1 MMRKVYMDNVAATPL
16 LPEVREA
23 MLPFL
28 GADFGNPQ
36 SLHSWGDG
44 ARDAVEEARGQVAK
58 LIGGAPEE
66 VIFTASGTEANN
78 MAVKGI
84 ARARTDKGKHIVI
97 SSIEHFSVMNSVRT
111 LQKEGFEVTT
121 IPVDGSGLVDPDE
134 VLRSVRKDTILVSIM
149 HANGEVG
156 TIEPI
161 AGIAAKLGQ
170 DGPAFHTD
178 AVASAGSIPVRVKEM
193 GVHALSLA
201 GNQFNGPR
209 GGAALWLKRGVRMLP
224 LMDGGIQEG
233 GRRPGTED
241 VPAIVGLGKAAELAW
256 QGLDAKIKRLSSLRD
271 RLISGVKE
279 KVEHTILT
287 GHPSQ
292 RLPGYA
298 SFCIKFIEGE
308 SILMLL
314 NSNGIA
320 AASGSACTSRA
331 LKASH
336 VLLAMGINHEVAQG
350 SMLFTLGVDSNE
362 EDVDYVIEKLP
373 PVVERLRQ
381 MSPVYSKFLK
391 EQKGG

>member
-1 MMRKVYMDNVAATPL
+1 MRKVYMDNVAATPL

-23 MLPFL
+23 MLPFM

-44 ARDAVEEARGQVAK
+44 ARDAVEEARGQVAA
-58 LIGGAPEE
+58 LIGGAAEE
-66 VIFTASGTEANN
+66 IIFTASGTEANN
-78 MAVKGI
+78 LAVKGM
-84 ARARTDKGKHIVI
+84 ARARADKGKHIII
-97 SSIEHFSVMNSVRT
+97 SAIEHFSVMNSVRT
-111 LQKEGFEVTT
+111 LQKEGFEVTVV
-121 IPVDGSGLVDPDE
+121 PVDGAGLVDPGE
-134 VLRSVRKDTILVSIM
+134 VLSSVRKDTILVSVM

-156 TIEPI
+156 TIEPVAAI
-161 AGIAAKLGQ
+161 AKNLAA
-170 DGPAFHTD
+170 DGPLLHTD
-178 AVASAGSIPVRVKEM
+178 AVPSTGNIAVKVREL

-241 VPAIVGLGKAAELAW
+241 VPAIVGLGKAAELAI
-256 QGLDAKIKRLSSLRD
+256 QAIDVRMKRLASLRD
-271 RLISGVKE
+271 RLIAGVLKT
-279 KVEHTILT
+279 VEHTILT
-287 GHPSQ
+287 GHPAL

-298 SFCIKFIEGE
+298 SFCIRFIEGE

-314 NSNGIA
+314 NSHGIA

-336 VLLAMGINHEVAQG
+336 VLLAMGINHELAQG
-350 SMLFTLGVDSNE
+350 SMLFTLGLDTDQD
-362 EDVDYVIEKLP
+362 DVDYVIEKLP
-373 PVVERLRQ
+373 PVVDRLRQ
-381 MSPVYSKFLK
+381 MSPVYSRYLK
-391 EQKGG
+391 EQKGR

>member
-1 MMRKVYMDNVAATPL
+1 MRKVYLDNVAAMPL

-23 MLPFL
+23 MLPFM

-44 ARDAVEEARGQVAK
+44 ARDAVEEARGQVAA
-58 LIGGAPEE
+58 LIGGAAEE
-66 VIFTASGTEANN
+66 VIFTSSGTEANN
-78 MAVKGI
+78 LAVKGI
-84 ARARTDKGKHIVI
+84 ARARADKGKHIII
-97 SSIEHFSVMNSVRT
+97 SAIEHFSVMNSVRT
-111 LQKEGFEVTT
+111 LQKEGFEVTVL
-121 IPVDGSGLVDPDE
+121 PVDGVGLVDPGE
-134 VLRSVRKDTILVSIM
+134 VLSSVRKDTILVSIM
-149 HANGEVG
+149 HANAEVG
-156 TIEPI
+156 TIEPVAAI
-161 AGIAAKLGQ
+161 AKNLPA
-170 DGPAFHTD
+170 DGPLFHTD
-178 AVASAGSIPVRVKEM
+178 AVASTGSIALKVSDL

-209 GGAALWLKRGVRMLP
+209 GSAALWLKRGVRMLP

-241 VPAIVGLGKAAELAW
+241 VPAIVGLGKAAELAG
-256 QGLDAKIKRLSSLRD
+256 QSLEAKMKRLSTLRD
-271 RLISGVKE
+271 RLIAGVLKA
-279 KVEHTILT
+279 VEHTVLT

-298 SFCIKFIEGE
+298 SFCIRFIEGE

-314 NSNGIA
+314 NSHGIA

-336 VLLAMGINHEVAQG
+336 VLLAMGINHELAQG
-350 SMLFTLGVDSNE
+350 SMLFTLGLDTNE
-362 EDVDYVIEKLP
+362 DDVDYVIEKLP
-373 PVVERLRQ
+373 PVVDRLRQ
-381 MSPVYSKFLK
+381 MSPVYSRYLK

>member
-1 MMRKVYMDNVAATPL
+1 MRKVYMDNVAATPL

-23 MLPFL
+23 MLPFM

-44 ARDAVEEARGQVAK
+44 ARDAVEEARGQVAA
-58 LIGGAPEE
+58 LIGGAAEE
-66 VIFTASGTEANN
+66 IIFTASGTEANN

-84 ARARTDKGKHIVI
+84 ARARADKGKHIII
-97 SSIEHFSVMNSVRT
+97 SAIEHFSVMNSVRT
-111 LQKEGFEVTT
+111 LQKEGFEVTVV
-121 IPVDGSGLVDPDE
+121 PVDGDGLVNPDE
-134 VLRSVRKDTILVSIM
+134 VLSSVRKDTILVSIM

-156 TIEPI
+156 TIEPVAAI
-161 AGIAAKLGQ
+161 AKNLAA
-170 DGPAFHTD
+170 DGPLFHSD
-178 AVASAGSIPVRVKEM
+178 AVAGTGSIAVNVREL

-241 VPAIVGLGKAAELAW
+241 VPAIVGLGKAAELAI
-256 QGLDAKIKRLSSLRD
+256 QAIDVRMKRLASLRD
-271 RLISGVKE
+271 RLIAGVLKT
-279 KVEHTILT
+279 VEHTILT
-287 GHPSQ
+287 GHPAQ

-298 SFCIKFIEGE
+298 SFCIRFIEGE

-314 NSNGIA
+314 NSHGIA

-336 VLLAMGINHEVAQG
+336 VLLAMGINHELAQG
-350 SMLFTLGVDSNE
+350 SMLFTLGLDTDE
-362 EDVDYVIEKLP
+362 DDVDYVIEKLP
-373 PVVERLRQ
+373 PVVDRLRQ
-381 MSPVYSKFLK
+381 MSPVYSRYLK
-391 EQKGG
+391 EQKGR

>member
-1 MMRKVYMDNVAATPL
+1 MDNVAATPL
-16 LPEVREA
+16 LPEVKEA

-36 SLHSWGDG
+36 SLHSWGDA
-44 ARDAVEEARGQVAK
+44 ARDAVEEARGQVAA
-58 LIGGAPEE
+58 LIGGAAEE
-66 VIFTASGTEANN
+66 VIFTATGTEANN
-78 MAVKGI
+78 MAIKGI
-84 ARARTDKGKHIVI
+84 ARARADKGKHIII

-111 LQKEGFEVTT
+111 LQKEGFEVTMV
-121 IPVDGSGLVDPDE
+121 PVDGTGMVNPDE
-134 VLRSVRKDTILVSIM
+134 VLRSVRKDTVLLSIM

-156 TIEPI
+156 TIEAI
-161 AGIAAKLGQ
+161 AGIAKNLSA
-170 DGPAFHTD
+170 DGPVFHTD
-178 AVASAGSIPVRVKEM
+178 AVASTGNIPVKVKEL

-209 GGAALWLKRGVRMLP
+209 GSAALWLKRGVRMLP

-241 VPAIVGLGKAAELAW
+241 VPAIVGLGKAAELVH
-256 QGLDAKIKRLSSLRD
+256 QSLDIKMKRLSSLRD
-271 RLISGVKE
+271 RLIAGVLKT
-279 KVEHTILT
+279 VEYTILT
-287 GHPSQ
+287 GHASQ

-314 NSNGIA
+314 NSHGIA

-336 VLLAMGINHEVAQG
+336 VLLAMGINHELAQG
-350 SMLFTLGVDSNE
+350 SMLFTLGLDSNE
-362 EDVDYVIEKLP
+362 DDVDYVIEKLP
-373 PVVERLRQ
+373 PVVDRLRQ
-381 MSPVYSKFLK
+381 MSPVYSRFLK

>member
-1 MMRKVYMDNVAATPL
+1 MDNVAATPL
-16 LPEVREA
+16 LPEVKEA
-23 MLPFL
+23 MLLFL

-36 SLHSWGDG
+36 SLHAWGDG
-44 ARDAVEEARGQVAK
+44 ARDAIEEARGQVAA
-58 LIGGAPEE
+58 LIGGVAEE
-66 VIFTASGTEANN
+66 IIFTANGTEANN
-78 MAVKGI
+78 MAIKGI
-84 ARARTDKGKHIVI
+84 ARARADKGKHIII
-97 SSIEHFSVMNSVRT
+97 SAIEHFSVMNSVRT
-111 LQKEGFEVTT
+111 LQKEGFEVT
-121 IPVDGSGLVDPDE
+121 IVPVDGSGMVNPDE
-134 VLRSVRKDTILVSIM
+134 VLRSIRKDTILVSIM

-156 TIEPI
+156 TIEPV
-161 AGIAAKLGQ
+161 AGIAKNLAA
-170 DGPAFHTD
+170 DGPVFHTD
-178 AVASAGSIPVRVKEM
+178 AVASTGSIPVNVREL

-209 GGAALWLKRGVRMLP
+209 GSAALWLKRGVRMLP

-241 VPAIVGLGKAAELAW
+241 VPAIVGLGKAAELAH
-256 QGLDAKIKRLSSLRD
+256 QGLDAKVKRLSSLRD
-271 RLISGVKE
+271 KLIEGVIN

-287 GHPSQ
+287 GHPAQ

-298 SFCIKFIEGE
+298 SFCIRFIEGE

-314 NSNGIA
+314 NSFGIA

-350 SMLFTLGVDSNE
+350 SMLFTLGLDSD
-362 EDVDYVIEKLP
+362 EDDVNYVIEKLP
-373 PVVERLRQ
+373 LVVDRLRQ
-381 MSPVYSKFLK
+381 MSPVYSRFLK

>member
-1 MMRKVYMDNVAATPL
+1 MRKVYLDNVAATPL
-16 LPEVREA
+16 LPEVRDA

-44 ARDAVEEARGQVAK
+44 ARDAVEEARGQVAR
-58 LIGGAPEE
+58 LVGGAPEE

-84 ARARTDKGKHIVI
+84 ARAKADRGKHIVI
-97 SSIEHFSVMNSVRT
+97 SAIEHFSVMNSART

-121 IPVDGSGLVDPDE
+121 VPVDTSGLVDPDE
-134 VLRSVRKDTILVSIM
+134 VLRSVRKDTVLVSIM

-156 TIEPI
+156 TIEPL
-161 AGIAAKLGQ
+161 AAIAAKLGQ
-170 DGPAFHTD
+170 DGPVFHTD
-178 AVASAGSIPVRVKEM
+178 AVASSGSIPVRVKEM

-241 VPAIVGLGKAAELAW
+241 VPAIVGLGKAAELAL
-256 QGLDAKIKRLSSLRD
+256 QRLDDKITRFTILRD
-271 RLISGVKE
+271 RLIAGVMN

-287 GHPSQ
+287 GHPSK

-373 PVVERLRQ
+373 PVVDRLRQ

>member
-1 MMRKVYMDNVAATPL
+1 MDNVAATPL
-16 LPEVREA
+16 LPEVKEA

-36 SLHSWGDG
+36 SLHSWGDA
-44 ARDAVEEARGQVAK
+44 ARDAVEEARGQVAA
-58 LIGGAPEE
+58 LIGGAAEE
-66 VIFTASGTEANN
+66 VIFTATGTEANN
-78 MAVKGI
+78 MAIKGI
-84 ARARTDKGKHIVI
+84 ARARADKGKHIII

-111 LQKEGFEVTT
+111 LQKEGFEVTMV
-121 IPVDGSGLVDPDE
+121 PVDGTGMVNPDE
-134 VLRSVRKDTILVSIM
+134 VLRSVRKDTVLLSIM

-156 TIEPI
+156 TIEAI
-161 AGIAAKLGQ
+161 AGIAKNLSA
-170 DGPAFHTD
+170 DGPVFHTD
-178 AVASAGSIPVRVKEM
+178 AVASTGNIPVKVKEL

-209 GGAALWLKRGVRMLP
+209 GSAALWLKRGVRMLP

-241 VPAIVGLGKAAELAW
+241 VPAIVGLGKAAEIAHLT
-256 QGLDAKIKRLSSLRD
+256 LEAKIKRLSSLRD
-271 RLISGVKE
+271 RLIAGVIN

-287 GHPSQ
+287 GHPAQ

-298 SFCIKFIEGE
+298 SFCIRFIEGE

-314 NSNGIA
+314 NSFGIA

-336 VLLAMGINHEVAQG
+336 VLLAMGINHELAQG
-350 SMLFTLGVDSNE
+350 SMLFTLGLDSNE
-362 EDVDYVIEKLP
+362 DDVDYVIEKLP
-373 PVVERLRQ
+373 PVVDRLRQ
-381 MSPVYSKFLK
+381 MSPVYSRFLK

>member
-16 LPEVREA
+16 LPEVKEA

-36 SLHSWGDG
+36 SLHSWGDA
-44 ARDAVEEARGQVAK
+44 ARDAVEEARGQVAT
-58 LIGGAPEE
+58 LIGGVAEE
-66 VIFTASGTEANN
+66 IIFTANGTEANN
-78 MAVKGI
+78 MAIKGI
-84 ARARTDKGKHIVI
+84 ARAKADKGKHIII
-97 SSIEHFSVMNSVRT
+97 SAIEHFSVMNSVRT
-111 LQKEGFEVTT
+111 LQKEGFEVT
-121 IPVDGSGLVDPDE
+121 IVPVDGSGVVNPDE
-134 VLRSVRKDTILVSIM
+134 VLRNIRKDTVLVSIM

-156 TIEPI
+156 SIEPI
-161 AGIAAKLGQ
+161 ADIANNLAV
-170 DGPAFHTD
+170 DGPVFHTD
-178 AVASAGSIPVRVKEM
+178 AVASTGSIPVKVKEL

-209 GGAALWLKRGVRMLP
+209 GSAALWLKRGIRILP

-241 VPAIVGLGKAAELAW
+241 VPAIVGLGKAAELAH
-256 QGLDAKIKRLSSLRD
+256 QTLDTKMKRLSSLRD
-271 RLISGVKE
+271 KLIAGVMNT
-279 KVEHTILT
+279 VAHTILT
-287 GHPSQ
+287 GHPTQ

-314 NSNGIA
+314 NSYGIA

-350 SMLFTLGVDSNE
+350 SMLFTLGLDSD
-362 EDVDYVIEKLP
+362 EDDVNYVIDKLP
-373 PVVERLRQ
+373 PVVDRLRQ

-391 EQKGG
+391 EKKGG

>member
-1 MMRKVYMDNVAATPL
+1 MRKVYMDNVAATPL

-23 MLPFL
+23 MLPFM

-44 ARDAVEEARGQVAK
+44 ARDAVEEARGQVAA
-58 LIGGAPEE
+58 LIGGAAEE
-66 VIFTASGTEANN
+66 IIFTASGTEANN

-84 ARARTDKGKHIVI
+84 ARARADKGKHIII
-97 SSIEHFSVMNSVRT
+97 SAIEHFSVMNSVRT
-111 LQKEGFEVTT
+111 LQKEGFEVTVV
-121 IPVDGSGLVDPDE
+121 PVDGDGLVNPDE
-134 VLRSVRKDTILVSIM
+134 VLSSVRKDTILVSIM

-156 TIEPI
+156 TIEPVAAI
-161 AGIAAKLGQ
+161 AKNLAA
-170 DGPAFHTD
+170 DGPLFHSD
-178 AVASAGSIPVRVKEM
+178 AVAGTGSIAVNVREL

-241 VPAIVGLGKAAELAW
+241 VPAIVGLGKAAELANLA
-256 QGLDAKIKRLSSLRD
+256 LDVRMKRLSSLRD
-271 RLISGVKE
+271 RLIAGVLKA
-279 KVEHTILT
+279 VEHTILT

-298 SFCIKFIEGE
+298 SFCIRFIEGE

-314 NSNGIA
+314 DSHGIA

-336 VLLAMGINHEVAQG
+336 VLLAMGVNHELAQG
-350 SMLFTLGVDSNE
+350 SMLFTLGVDTDE
-362 EDVDYVIEKLP
+362 DDVDYVIEKLP
-373 PVVERLRQ
+373 PVVDRLRQ